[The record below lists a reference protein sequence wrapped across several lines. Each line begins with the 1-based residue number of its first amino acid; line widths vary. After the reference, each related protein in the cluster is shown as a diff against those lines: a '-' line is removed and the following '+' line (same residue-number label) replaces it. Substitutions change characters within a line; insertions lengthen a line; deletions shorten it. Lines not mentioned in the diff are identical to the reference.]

1 MTNEFTNWHNYY
13 YQVSMLFAEIEEH
26 FYQLIATPVIIVLAC
41 KDHLFLH
48 QGTDLKTFCALTVR
62 MAFGYFYHPR
72 FAECFFLRLSAGT
85 FPILLSSRSLVISSM
100 ISESRFSKS

>member
-62 MAFGYFYHPR
+62 MAFGYFYHSR
-72 FAECFFLRLSAGT
+72 FAECFFYACRRELSQFYFQADPWS
-85 FPILLSSRSLVISSM
+85 FHP
-100 ISESRFSKS
+100 